1 MFLSNSVVE
10 YILGDSSP
18 LAQAHSTAF
27 MRNRKTL
34 TDRGIITIS
43 AIQSNAAAGGLAL
56 ATCCDIVLCSA
67 NAVLNPH
74 YRSVGLFGSEFH
86 RYHWIQRAG
95 LEVADEM
102 MRKMLPIDPEQAK
115 DMGLVDKVIGTRMS
129 SPEEIEMG
137 IKAHVSQLGRARV
150 GEQSRFKTFPWK
162 SNASSGSQEVS
173 PVTPLIDHLVQLKKA
188 HHAQLEFPLVHYR
201 NEELSQML
209 LDFYHP
215 DRSPRYHDRR
225 RAFVGKHLPKATPL
239 RFAEHNREGE
249 EDLDIEERD
258 VFDDAPGWTRG
269 EEWRWAGEM
278 VPEGFLNARP
288 FDPKLLVK
296 HDNVPQV
303 DLGHPIQSDYGQE
316 KIHKVKIATSGDFPV
331 RESQSQSSPSESD
344 HGKSSTDSSRSQ
356 LHEKTVNSNQ
366 LTRQTRGQGILN
378 APRTIPTG
386 QGEAKR
392 SSVDFKATFRKAISM
407 AARMKTSTGP
417 GQLEKKPMVTS
428 QAVNQPRLSIGGN
441 DKVSGKEREGEA
453 PPILFPCYY
462 SVPEDQQQQQR
473 REV

>member
-1 MFLSNSVVE
+1 
-10 YILGDSSP
+10 
-18 LAQAHSTAF
+18 

-34 TDRGIITIS
+34 TDRGILTIS

-86 RYHWIQRAG
+86 RYHWVQRAG

-102 MRKMLPIDPEQAK
+102 MRKMLPIGPEQAK
-115 DMGLVDKVIGTRMS
+115 EMGLIDKVIGTRMS

-137 IKAHVSQLGRARV
+137 IKDYVSQLGRARV
-150 GEQSRFKTFPWK
+150 GERSRFKTFPWRLK
-162 SNASSGSQEVS
+162 ASSGSQAVS
-173 PVTPLIDHLVQLKKA
+173 PVTPLVDHLVQLKKA
-188 HHAQLEFPLVHYR
+188 HYAQLDFPLVDYR

-215 DRSPRYHDRR
+215 TRSPRYHDRR

-258 VFDDAPGWTRG
+258 VFDDAPRWTRG

-296 HDNVPQV
+296 HEIKPQV
-303 DLGHPIQSDYGQE
+303 DLGHPTQTREGQE
-316 KIHKVKIATSGDFPV
+316 KIHKVKIATPGDFPV

-392 SSVDFKATFRKAISM
+392 SSVDFKVTFRKAISM
-407 AARMKTSTGP
+407 ATRTKTSTGP
-417 GQLEKKPMVTS
+417 GQLEKKAMITS
-428 QAVNQPRLSIGGN
+428 QAVNQPKLSIGEN
-441 DKVSGKEREGEA
+441 DKVSGRRKGKRLRPSCSPATTRSPRISSSNSVER
-453 PPILFPCYY
+453 F
-462 SVPEDQQQQQR
+462 DKR
-473 REV
+473 RGV